1 MLASGNCDALIVSPN
16 TTAALTPAVEE
27 ACKQV
32 PVIVFDR
39 GVLTDCPVT
48 VIKPI
53 GGYAF
58 GIAAAEYIAAN
69 VPKGGKVLALRILP
83 GVDVLE
89 NRWAAAKRIFDEKG
103 IEVVGAEFTDGD
115 RAKTKS
121 IVEDTLTRVGKLD
134 AVWMDAGAT
143 SVAAIEAF
151 EDQGMDVPIVTGE
164 DQQDF
169 LQKWKQS
176 GMKALAPTYPT
187 YQWRTPVIAAAAHPE
202 GRTGAGPGLV
212 AAAADDHGREPRQIR
227 QRQDAAA
234 ALRDVR
240 LRRACRTIRNDGSVS
255 EAGKCKCGRWRLR
268 FRCSRPTPLR
278 AGLATPHH
286 QRSRTASTRAGGPGP
301 PPTPEDPMG
310 DYHITGAM
318 IWDGSGRDPYPG
330 QVVVRGDR
338 IHAVAPASERLDAGG
353 CEAVDGGGATLLP
366 GLVEG
371 HAHLSFCGA
380 ARNTDLGDIP
390 TEEHVLETMW
400 NAELLLDHGFTSA
413 YSAASAKTRLDVV
426 IRDKVNQGRL
436 KGPRIKAA
444 SPEITVTGGLG
455 DETRLHLSRA
465 SFGMGLR
472 RAGRDPPR
480 RPSSASARMSTTSRS
495 TSPATISST
504 RPRAA

>member
-1 MLASGNCDALIVSPN
+1 MRIGMMIGTATLLALAAGGVAQAQSFDDPKEFEAQRALMSAKAEGPADKPWEQHYGSQMVDTAKYKKAGPYKLCFSNAGVGNPWRVVGFTTMQAEVDVHKADIASFTVADAEGKDDKQISDIKAMLASGNCDALIVSPN

-48 VIKPI
+48 VVKPI

-176 GMKALAPTYPT
+176 GMKAVAPTYPT
-187 YQWRTPVIAAAAHPE
+187 YQWRTAVIAA
-202 GRTGAGPGLV
+202 
-212 AAAADDHGREPRQIR
+212 
-227 QRQDAAA
+227 
-234 ALRDVR
+234 VR
-240 LRRACRTIRNDGSVS
+240 VLKG
-255 EAGKCKCGRWRLR
+255 EAV
-268 FRCSRPTPLR
+268 
-278 AGLATPHH
+278 
-286 QRSRTASTRAGGPGP
+286 PGP
-301 PPTPEDPMG
+301 AWSLPQPTITAENLDKYVNDKMPPLH
-310 DYHITGAM
+310 YAM
-318 IWDGSGRDPYPG
+318 C
-330 QVVVRGDR
+330 
-338 IHAVAPASERLDAGG
+338 G
-353 CEAVDGGGATLLP
+353 CE
-366 GLVEG
+366 
-371 HAHLSFCGA
+371 
-380 ARNTDLGDIP
+380 
-390 TEEHVLETMW
+390 
-400 NAELLLDHGFTSA
+400 
-413 YSAASAKTRLDVV
+413 
-426 IRDKVNQGRL
+426 
-436 KGPRIKAA
+436 
-444 SPEITVTGGLG
+444 
-455 DETRLHLSRA
+455 
-465 SFGMGLR
+465 GMPDYPQRWIGK
-472 RAGRDPPR
+472 
-480 RPSSASARMSTTSRS
+480 
-495 TSPATISST
+495 
-504 RPRAA
+504 

>member
-1 MLASGNCDALIVSPN
+1 MKIGMMVGTAALLALAAGTAQAQSFDDPKEFEAQRALMSAKAEGPADKPWEQHYGTQMVDTSKYKKPGPYKLCFSNAGVGNPWRVVGWTTMQAEVDLHKDEIASFTVADAEGKDDKQISDIKAMLASGNCDALIVSPN

-69 VPKGGKVLALRILP
+69 VPKGAKVLALRILP

-121 IVEDTLTRVGKLD
+121 IVEDYLTRVGKLD

-187 YQWRTPVIAAAAHPE
+187 YQWRTPVIAA
-202 GRTGAGPGLV
+202 
-212 AAAADDHGREPRQIR
+212 
-227 QRQDAAA
+227 
-234 ALRDVR
+234 LRILKGEKV
-240 LRRACRTIRNDGSVS
+240 
-255 EAGKCKCGRWRLR
+255 
-268 FRCSRPTPLR
+268 
-278 AGLATPHH
+278 
-286 QRSRTASTRAGGPGP
+286 PGP
-301 PPTPEDPMG
+301 AWSLPQPTITAETLDKYVNEKMPPLH
-310 DYHITGAM
+310 YAM
-318 IWDGSGRDPYPG
+318 C
-330 QVVVRGDR
+330 
-338 IHAVAPASERLDAGG
+338 G
-353 CEAVDGGGATLLP
+353 CE
-366 GLVEG
+366 
-371 HAHLSFCGA
+371 
-380 ARNTDLGDIP
+380 
-390 TEEHVLETMW
+390 
-400 NAELLLDHGFTSA
+400 
-413 YSAASAKTRLDVV
+413 
-426 IRDKVNQGRL
+426 
-436 KGPRIKAA
+436 
-444 SPEITVTGGLG
+444 
-455 DETRLHLSRA
+455 
-465 SFGMGLR
+465 GMPDYPQRWIGK
-472 RAGRDPPR
+472 
-480 RPSSASARMSTTSRS
+480 
-495 TSPATISST
+495 
-504 RPRAA
+504 

>member
-1 MLASGNCDALIVSPN
+1 MRIGMMIGTAAVLALAAGTVQAQSFDDPKEFAAQRALMAAKAEGPADKPWEQHFGSQMVDTAKYKKAGPYKLCFSNAGVGNPWRVVGFTTMQAEVDVNKADIASFTVADAEGKDDKQISDIKAMLASGNCDALIVSPN

-48 VIKPI
+48 VVKPI

-103 IEVVGAEFTDGD
+103 IQVVGMEFTDGD

-176 GMKALAPTYPT
+176 GMKAVAPTYPT
-187 YQWRTPVIAAAAHPE
+187 YQWRTAVIAALRVLK
-202 GRTGAGPGLV
+202 G
-212 AAAADDHGREPRQIR
+212 EP
-227 QRQDAAA
+227 
-234 ALRDVR
+234 V
-240 LRRACRTIRNDGSVS
+240 
-255 EAGKCKCGRWRLR
+255 
-268 FRCSRPTPLR
+268 
-278 AGLATPHH
+278 
-286 QRSRTASTRAGGPGP
+286 PGP
-301 PPTPEDPMG
+301 AWSLPQPTITAENLDKYVNDKMPPLH
-310 DYHITGAM
+310 YAM
-318 IWDGSGRDPYPG
+318 C
-330 QVVVRGDR
+330 
-338 IHAVAPASERLDAGG
+338 G
-353 CEAVDGGGATLLP
+353 CE
-366 GLVEG
+366 
-371 HAHLSFCGA
+371 
-380 ARNTDLGDIP
+380 
-390 TEEHVLETMW
+390 
-400 NAELLLDHGFTSA
+400 
-413 YSAASAKTRLDVV
+413 
-426 IRDKVNQGRL
+426 
-436 KGPRIKAA
+436 
-444 SPEITVTGGLG
+444 
-455 DETRLHLSRA
+455 
-465 SFGMGLR
+465 GMPDYPQRWIGK
-472 RAGRDPPR
+472 
-480 RPSSASARMSTTSRS
+480 
-495 TSPATISST
+495 
-504 RPRAA
+504 

>member
-1 MLASGNCDALIVSPN
+1 MRIGMMIGAAAMLAVAAGTVQAQSFDDPKEFAAQRAMMSEKAEGPADKPWEQHFGSQMVDTAKYKKAGPYKLCFSNAGVGNPWRVVGFTTMQAEVDVNKADIAAFTVADAEGKDDKQISDIKAMLASGNCDALIVSPN

-48 VIKPI
+48 VVKPI

-103 IEVVGAEFTDGD
+103 IEVVGMEFTDGD

-151 EDQGMDVPIVTGE
+151 EDQGMAVPIVTGE

-187 YQWRTPVIAAAAHPE
+187 YQWRTPVIAALRILK
-202 GRTGAGPGLV
+202 G
-212 AAAADDHGREPRQIR
+212 EP
-227 QRQDAAA
+227 
-234 ALRDVR
+234 V
-240 LRRACRTIRNDGSVS
+240 
-255 EAGKCKCGRWRLR
+255 
-268 FRCSRPTPLR
+268 
-278 AGLATPHH
+278 
-286 QRSRTASTRAGGPGP
+286 PGP
-301 PPTPEDPMG
+301 AWSLPQPTITAENLDKYVNAKMPPLH
-310 DYHITGAM
+310 YAM
-318 IWDGSGRDPYPG
+318 C
-330 QVVVRGDR
+330 
-338 IHAVAPASERLDAGG
+338 G
-353 CEAVDGGGATLLP
+353 CE
-366 GLVEG
+366 
-371 HAHLSFCGA
+371 
-380 ARNTDLGDIP
+380 
-390 TEEHVLETMW
+390 
-400 NAELLLDHGFTSA
+400 
-413 YSAASAKTRLDVV
+413 
-426 IRDKVNQGRL
+426 
-436 KGPRIKAA
+436 
-444 SPEITVTGGLG
+444 
-455 DETRLHLSRA
+455 
-465 SFGMGLR
+465 GMPDYPQRWIGK
-472 RAGRDPPR
+472 
-480 RPSSASARMSTTSRS
+480 
-495 TSPATISST
+495 
-504 RPRAA
+504 

>member
-1 MLASGNCDALIVSPN
+1 MRIGMMIGTAAVLAVAAGAVQAQSFDDPKEFAAQRALMSAKAEGPADKPWEQHFGSQMVDTAKYKKAGPYKLCFSNAGVGNPWRVVGFNTMQAEVDVNKADIASFTVADAEGKDDKQISDIKAMLASGNCDALIVSPN

-48 VIKPI
+48 VVKPI

-103 IEVVGAEFTDGD
+103 IEVVGMEFTDGD

-151 EDQGMDVPIVTGE
+151 EDQGMAVPIVTGE

-187 YQWRTPVIAAAAHPE
+187 YQWRTAVIAAVRVLK
-202 GRTGAGPGLV
+202 G
-212 AAAADDHGREPRQIR
+212 EP
-227 QRQDAAA
+227 
-234 ALRDVR
+234 V
-240 LRRACRTIRNDGSVS
+240 
-255 EAGKCKCGRWRLR
+255 
-268 FRCSRPTPLR
+268 
-278 AGLATPHH
+278 
-286 QRSRTASTRAGGPGP
+286 PGP
-301 PPTPEDPMG
+301 AWSLPQPTITAENLDKYVNAKMPPLH
-310 DYHITGAM
+310 YAM
-318 IWDGSGRDPYPG
+318 C
-330 QVVVRGDR
+330 
-338 IHAVAPASERLDAGG
+338 G
-353 CEAVDGGGATLLP
+353 CE
-366 GLVEG
+366 
-371 HAHLSFCGA
+371 
-380 ARNTDLGDIP
+380 
-390 TEEHVLETMW
+390 
-400 NAELLLDHGFTSA
+400 
-413 YSAASAKTRLDVV
+413 
-426 IRDKVNQGRL
+426 
-436 KGPRIKAA
+436 
-444 SPEITVTGGLG
+444 
-455 DETRLHLSRA
+455 
-465 SFGMGLR
+465 GMPDYPQRWIGK
-472 RAGRDPPR
+472 
-480 RPSSASARMSTTSRS
+480 
-495 TSPATISST
+495 
-504 RPRAA
+504 

>member
-1 MLASGNCDALIVSPN
+1 MNIGMMIGTAAVLALAAGTVQAQSFDDPKEFEAQRALMSAKAEGPADKPWEQHYGSQMVDTAKYKKAGPYKLCFSNAGVGNPWRVVGFTTMQAEVDLHKADIASFTVADAEGKDDKQISDIKAMLASGNCDALIVSPN

-39 GVLTDCPVT
+39 GVLTNCPVT
-48 VIKPI
+48 VVKPI

-176 GMKALAPTYPT
+176 GMKAVAPTYPT
-187 YQWRTPVIAAAAHPE
+187 YQWRTAVIAAVRVLK
-202 GRTGAGPGLV
+202 G
-212 AAAADDHGREPRQIR
+212 EP
-227 QRQDAAA
+227 
-234 ALRDVR
+234 V
-240 LRRACRTIRNDGSVS
+240 
-255 EAGKCKCGRWRLR
+255 
-268 FRCSRPTPLR
+268 
-278 AGLATPHH
+278 
-286 QRSRTASTRAGGPGP
+286 PGP
-301 PPTPEDPMG
+301 AWSLPQPTITAENLDKYVNDKMPPLH
-310 DYHITGAM
+310 YAM
-318 IWDGSGRDPYPG
+318 C
-330 QVVVRGDR
+330 
-338 IHAVAPASERLDAGG
+338 G
-353 CEAVDGGGATLLP
+353 CE
-366 GLVEG
+366 
-371 HAHLSFCGA
+371 
-380 ARNTDLGDIP
+380 
-390 TEEHVLETMW
+390 
-400 NAELLLDHGFTSA
+400 
-413 YSAASAKTRLDVV
+413 
-426 IRDKVNQGRL
+426 
-436 KGPRIKAA
+436 
-444 SPEITVTGGLG
+444 
-455 DETRLHLSRA
+455 
-465 SFGMGLR
+465 GMPDYPQRWIGK
-472 RAGRDPPR
+472 
-480 RPSSASARMSTTSRS
+480 
-495 TSPATISST
+495 
-504 RPRAA
+504 